1 MIRNFVLPFECSG
14 KGAFQVSRRSLFA
27 ALLLVQAPACLAATL
42 EEDAKAFGTRET
54 LQWMDISPSG
64 KTLLAVVSGSGRTS
78 IVKIMDPTTKE
89 AHPIIMSSG
98 NPESINWC
106 KFASDTQLICSYGGY
121 TKIDSDIAGFSRLVT
136 LGIDGKNVK
145 QLGQPER
152 ATDVGIHQFDGKIL
166 DWLPDDPGSV
176 LMERHY
182 VQQANLTGIGD
193 PVEGKEGLGVDRIQ
207 LSNLKVTTVEGAQ
220 KHAQS
225 YLTDGRGNVRMEM
238 VAKTIGDT
246 LTGSYTF
253 RYRRAG
259 SNKWEDFSNFNST
272 NDSGDYPLAIE
283 ASSDSAFVLANT
295 DGRDAL
301 YRVKLDGSGA
311 RTLIAANGKVD
322 IGTVVRLG
330 HGQRVIGYTY
340 VDDRRRTVYFDNE
353 IKNLAAALG
362 KAIPQF
368 PELSFVNA
376 SADGSKL
383 LMLAYSDSDPGSF
396 YLFDKATH
404 HLDELAPLRLPLI
417 SRQLASVRSISYP
430 AADGVSIPAYL
441 TLPPGSSGKDLP
453 AIVLPHGG
461 PASRDEGSFD
471 WLSQFLV
478 ARGYA
483 VIQPNF
489 RGSSGYG
496 ENWLAKNGFQ
506 GWRTSIG
513 DITAAAKYLVSQGI
527 ADPKRLAIV
536 GWSYGGYAAL
546 LSAAEQPTLYRGVV
560 AIAPVTDLD
569 LLKSESNDFTDSALV
584 KSFVGSGPDTI
595 QGSPLR
601 RAAEIKAPVLL
612 FHGDLD
618 GNVNIAHS
626 DKMLAALKSAGDQ
639 AELVRFPG
647 LDHQLDDSEA
657 RTQMLTKMGTFLDGL
672 IGH

>member
-1 MIRNFVLPFECSG
+1 MSRHSVL
-14 KGAFQVSRRSLFA
+14 AV
-27 ALLLVQAPACLAATL
+27 LLLLQAPACFAATL
-42 EEDAKAFGTRET
+42 DEDAKAFGTRET
-54 LQWMDISPSG
+54 VQSMDISPSG
-64 KTLLAVVSGSGRTS
+64 KLLLAVVSGAGRTS
-78 IVKIMDPTTKE
+78 VVKIMDATTKE

-98 NPESINWC
+98 NPESVDWC
-106 KFASDTQLICSYGGY
+106 RFASDTQLVCSYGGNA
-121 TKIDSDIAGFSRLVT
+121 KIQNDVAGFSRLVT
-136 LGIDGKNVK
+136 LGIDGKNVR

-152 ATDVGIHQFDGKIL
+152 ATDLGIHQFDGDIL

-176 LMERHY
+176 LMQRNY
-182 VQQANLTGIGD
+182 VQQANTTGIGD
-193 PVEGKEGLGVDRIQ
+193 PVEGKDGLGVDKIQ
-207 LSNLKVTTVEGAQ
+207 LSNLKVTPIEGAQ
-220 KHAQS
+220 KGADS
-225 YLTDGRGNVRMEM
+225 YLTDGRGNVRIETI
-238 VAKTIGDT
+238 AKTIGDT
-246 LTGSYTF
+246 LTGGYKV

-259 SNKWEDFSNFNST
+259 SNKWEDLPDAGT
-272 NDSGDYPLAIE
+272 PVAIE
-283 ASSDSAFVLANT
+283 ASSDSAFVLANNG
-295 DGRDAL
+295 GRDAL

-311 RTLIAANGKVD
+311 RTLIAANDKVD
-322 IGTVVRLG
+322 IDNVVRLG

-353 IKNLAAALG
+353 IKSLATALG

-383 LMLAYSDSDPGSF
+383 LMYAYGDSDPGSF

-404 HLDELAPLRLPLI
+404 HLDELAPVRVPLI
-417 SRQLASVRSISYP
+417 SRQLASVQSISYP
-430 AADGVSIPAYL
+430 ASDGVSIPAYL
-441 TLPPGSSGKDLP
+441 TLPPGSAGKDLP

-461 PASRDEGSFD
+461 PTARDEGTFD
-471 WLSQFLV
+471 WLPQFLA

-496 ENWLAKNGFQ
+496 EDWLAKNGFQ

-546 LSAAEQPTLYRGVV
+546 LSAAEQPTLYKGVV
-560 AIAPVTDLD
+560 AIAPVTDLN
-569 LLKSESNDFTDSALV
+569 LFKSESNDFTDSAIV

-626 DKMLAALKSAGDQ
+626 DKMVAALRSAGDQ
-639 AELVRFPG
+639 AELVRFQG
-647 LDHQLDDSEA
+647 LDHQLDDSDA
-657 RTQMLTKMGTFLDGL
+657 RTQMLMKIGTFLDSS

>member
-1 MIRNFVLPFECSG
+1 MLRNSI
-14 KGAFQVSRRSLFA
+14 FA

-54 LQWMDISPSG
+54 VQSMDIAPSG
-64 KTLLAVVSGSGRTS
+64 KLLLAVVSGAGRTS
-78 IVKIMDPTTKE
+78 VVKIMDATTME

-98 NPESINWC
+98 NPESVDWC
-106 KFASDTQLICSYGGY
+106 RFASDTQLICSYSGNA
-121 TKIDSDIAGFSRLVT
+121 KVDNDVAGFSRLVT

-152 ATDVGIHQFDGKIL
+152 ATDLGIHQFDGDIL

-176 LMERHY
+176 LMQRNY
-182 VQQANLTGIGD
+182 VQQANTTGIGE
-193 PVEGKEGLGVDRIQ
+193 PVEGKDGLGVDKIQ
-207 LSNLKVTTVEGAQ
+207 LSSMKVTSVEGAQ
-220 KHAQS
+220 KDADS
-225 YLTDGRGNVRMEM
+225 YLTDGRGNVRME
-238 VAKTIGDT
+238 VIAKAIGDT
-246 LTGSYTF
+246 LTGDYKVRF
-253 RYRRAG
+253 RRSG
-259 SNKWEDFSNFNST
+259 SKKWEDFS
-272 NDSGDYPLAIE
+272 GGGMPVAIE
-283 ASSDSAFVLANT
+283 ASTDSAFVLANNG
-295 DGRDAL
+295 GRDAL

-311 RTLIAANGKVD
+311 RTLIASNDKVD
-322 IGTVVRLG
+322 IDNVIRLG
-330 HGQRVIGYTY
+330 HGQRVIGYSY

-353 IKNLAAALG
+353 IKSLAAALG
-362 KAIPQF
+362 QALPQF
-368 PELSFVNA
+368 PEISFVNA

-383 LMLAYSDSDPGSF
+383 LMFAYGDSDPGSF
-396 YLFDKATH
+396 YLFDKTTK
-404 HLDELAPLRLPLI
+404 HLDELAPVRVPLI
-417 SRQLASVRSISYP
+417 SRQLASVQAITYP

-441 TLPPGSSGKDLP
+441 TLPPGSTGKDLP

-461 PASRDEGSFD
+461 PAARDEGSFD

-489 RGSSGYG
+489 RGSAGYG
-496 ENWLAKNGFQ
+496 EDWLAKNGYQ

-546 LSAAEQPTLYRGVV
+546 LSAAEQPALYKSVV
-560 AIAPVTDLD
+560 AIAPVTDLN

-601 RAAEIKAPVLL
+601 RASEIKAPVLL

-647 LDHQLDDSEA
+647 LDHQLDDSDA
-657 RTQMLTKMGTFLDGL
+657 RTQMLTKIGTFLESS

>member
-1 MIRNFVLPFECSG
+1 MLRNSI
-14 KGAFQVSRRSLFA
+14 FA

-54 LQWMDISPSG
+54 VQSMDIAPSG
-64 KTLLAVVSGSGRTS
+64 KLLLAVVSGAGRTS
-78 IVKIMDPTTKE
+78 VVKIMDATTME

-98 NPESINWC
+98 NPESVDWC
-106 KFASDTQLICSYGGY
+106 RFASDTQLICSYSGNA
-121 TKIDSDIAGFSRLVT
+121 KVDNDVAGFSRLVT

-152 ATDVGIHQFDGKIL
+152 ATDLGIHQFDGDIL

-176 LMERHY
+176 LMQRNY
-182 VQQANLTGIGD
+182 VQQANTTGIGE
-193 PVEGKEGLGVDRIQ
+193 PVEGKDGLGVDKIQ
-207 LSNLKVTTVEGAQ
+207 LSSMKVTSVEGAQ
-220 KHAQS
+220 KDADS
-225 YLTDGRGNVRMEM
+225 YLTDGRGNVRME
-238 VAKTIGDT
+238 VIAKAIGDT
-246 LTGSYTF
+246 LTGDYKVRF
-253 RYRRAG
+253 RRSG
-259 SNKWEDFSNFNST
+259 SKKWEDFS
-272 NDSGDYPLAIE
+272 GGGMPVAIE
-283 ASSDSAFVLANT
+283 ASTDSAFVLANNG
-295 DGRDAL
+295 GRDAL

-311 RTLIAANGKVD
+311 RTLIASNDKVD
-322 IGTVVRLG
+322 IDNVIRLG
-330 HGQRVIGYTY
+330 HGQRVIGYSY

-353 IKNLAAALG
+353 IKSLAAALG
-362 KAIPQF
+362 QALPQF
-368 PELSFVNA
+368 PEISFVNA

-383 LMLAYSDSDPGSF
+383 LMFAYGDSDPGSF
-396 YLFDKATH
+396 YLFDKTTK
-404 HLDELAPLRLPLI
+404 HLDELAPVRVPLI
-417 SRQLASVRSISYP
+417 SRQLASVRAITYP

-441 TLPPGSSGKDLP
+441 TLPPGSTGKDLP

-461 PASRDEGSFD
+461 PAARDEGSFD

-489 RGSSGYG
+489 RGSAGYG
-496 ENWLAKNGFQ
+496 EDWLAKNGYQ

-546 LSAAEQPTLYRGVV
+546 LSAAEQPALYKSVV
-560 AIAPVTDLD
+560 AIAPVTDLN

-601 RAAEIKAPVLL
+601 RASEIKAPVLL

-647 LDHQLDDSEA
+647 LDHQLDDSDA
-657 RTQMLTKMGTFLDGL
+657 RTQMLTKIGTFLESS

>member
-1 MIRNFVLPFECSG
+1 MMLGFVLPSALLGE
-14 KGAFQVSRRSLFA
+14 GAFQVLRHSLYG
-27 ALLLVQAPACLAATL
+27 ALLLLQAPACLAATI

-54 LQWMDISPSG
+54 VQSMDISPSG
-64 KTLLAVVSGSGRTS
+64 KLLLAVVSGPGRTS
-78 IVKIMDPTTKE
+78 IVKIMDAATKE

-98 NPESINWC
+98 DPESVDWC
-106 KFASDTQLICSYGGY
+106 RFASDTQLVCSYGGNA
-121 TKIDSDIAGFSRLVT
+121 KVENDVAGFSRLVT
-136 LGIDGKNVK
+136 LGVDGKNLK

-152 ATDVGIHQFDGKIL
+152 ATDLGIHQFDGDIL

-176 LMERHY
+176 LMQRTY
-182 VQQANLTGIGD
+182 VQQANTTGIGEA
-193 PVEGKEGLGVDRIQ
+193 VEGKEGLGVDKIQ
-207 LSNLKVTTVEGAQ
+207 LSNMKVTSIEGAQ
-220 KHAQS
+220 KDADS
-225 YLTDGRGNVRMEM
+225 YLTDGRGNVRMEII
-238 VAKTIGDT
+238 ARTIGDT
-246 LTGSYTF
+246 LTGDYKV
-253 RYRRAG
+253 RYRRSG
-259 SNKWEDFSNFNST
+259 SNKWEDFS
-272 NDSGDYPLAIE
+272 GGGIPLAVE
-283 ASSDSAFVLANT
+283 ASSDSAFVLADNG
-295 DGRDAL
+295 GRDAL

-311 RTLIAANGKVD
+311 RSLIAANDKVD
-322 IGTVVRLG
+322 IDDVVRLG

-353 IKNLAAALG
+353 IKSLAAALG
-362 KAIPQF
+362 SAIPQF

-383 LMLAYSDSDPGSF
+383 LMFAYSDSDPGSF
-396 YLFDKATH
+396 YLFDKTAK
-404 HLDELAPLRLPLI
+404 HLDELAPVRLPLI
-417 SRQLASVRSISYP
+417 SRQLASVQPISYP
-430 AADGVSIPAYL
+430 AADGVAVPAYL
-441 TLPPGSSGKDLP
+441 TLPPGSTGKDLP

-461 PASRDEGSFD
+461 PEARDEGTFD
-471 WLSQFLV
+471 WLAQFLA

-489 RGSSGYG
+489 RGSGGYG
-496 ENWLAKNGFQ
+496 DAWLAKNGFQ

-513 DITAAAKYLVSQGI
+513 DITAAAKYLVAKGI

-546 LSAAEQPTLYRGVV
+546 LSAAEQPTLYKGVV
-560 AIAPVTDLD
+560 AIAPVTDLN
-569 LLKSESNDFTDSALV
+569 LLKKESNDFTNSAIV

-626 DKMLAALKSAGDQ
+626 DKMVAALKSAGDQ

-647 LDHQLDDSEA
+647 LDHQLDDSDA
-657 RTQMLTKMGTFLDGL
+657 RTQMLTRIGTFLDGA

>member
-1 MIRNFVLPFECSG
+1 MLRNSI
-14 KGAFQVSRRSLFA
+14 FA

-54 LQWMDISPSG
+54 VQSMDIAPSG
-64 KTLLAVVSGSGRTS
+64 KLLLAVVSGAGRTS
-78 IVKIMDPTTKE
+78 VVKIMDATTME

-98 NPESINWC
+98 NPESVDWC
-106 KFASDTQLICSYGGY
+106 RFASDTQLICSYSGNA
-121 TKIDSDIAGFSRLVT
+121 KVDNDVAGFSRLVT

-152 ATDVGIHQFDGKIL
+152 ATDLGIHQFDGDIL

-176 LMERHY
+176 LMQRNY
-182 VQQANLTGIGD
+182 VQQANTTGIGE
-193 PVEGKEGLGVDRIQ
+193 PVEGKDGLGVDKIQ
-207 LSNLKVTTVEGAQ
+207 LSSMKVTSVEGAQ
-220 KHAQS
+220 KDADS
-225 YLTDGRGNVRMEM
+225 YLTDGRGNVRME
-238 VAKTIGDT
+238 VIAKAIGDT
-246 LTGSYTF
+246 LTGDYKVRF
-253 RYRRAG
+253 RRSG
-259 SNKWEDFSNFNST
+259 SKKWEDFS
-272 NDSGDYPLAIE
+272 GGGMPVAIE
-283 ASSDSAFVLANT
+283 ASTDSAFVLANNG
-295 DGRDAL
+295 GRDAL

-311 RTLIAANGKVD
+311 RTLIASNDKVD
-322 IGTVVRLG
+322 IDNVIRLG
-330 HGQRVIGYTY
+330 HGQRVIGYSY

-353 IKNLAAALG
+353 IKSLAAALG
-362 KAIPQF
+362 QALPQF
-368 PELSFVNA
+368 PEISFVNA
-376 SADGSKL
+376 SADRSKL
-383 LMLAYSDSDPGSF
+383 LMFAYGDSDPGSF
-396 YLFDKATH
+396 YLFDKTTK
-404 HLDELAPLRLPLI
+404 HLDELAPVRVPLI
-417 SRQLASVRSISYP
+417 SRQLASVQAITYP

-441 TLPPGSSGKDLP
+441 TLPPGSTGKDLP

-461 PASRDEGSFD
+461 PAARDEGSFD

-489 RGSSGYG
+489 RGSAGYG
-496 ENWLAKNGFQ
+496 EDWLAKNGYQ

-546 LSAAEQPTLYRGVV
+546 LSAAEQPALYKSVV
-560 AIAPVTDLD
+560 AIAPVTDLN

-601 RAAEIKAPVLL
+601 RASEIKAPVLL

-647 LDHQLDDSEA
+647 LDHQLDDSDA
-657 RTQMLTKMGTFLDGL
+657 RTQMLTKIGTFLESS